1 MEHKP
6 TSLSPVIDSHIHLY
20 DPTRPG
26 GIPWPE
32 KDDSVLYQPALPAR
46 YGSIAEPF
54 GVLGAI
60 AIECSPL
67 ASDNDWLLQTAEST
81 KIIVGVI
88 GNLDPALPGFPA
100 ELERLRVNQLFRG
113 IRYGNLWGRSL
124 GARLK
129 ELSFVA
135 NLKLLARSGLLLESA
150 NPNPTLVAELL
161 QLTAL
166 VPDLRIVIDHL
177 PQALPPI
184 DKTSHN
190 QYLGNLKALSNRAT
204 LFVKG
209 SEILRRVDGAV
220 PKDLVSYR
228 TWLDQLWE
236 IFGEDRMLFGS
247 DWPNSDHLAS
257 FADTFNIARHYISAR
272 GKEATEKYLWKNS
285 IAVYGWKPRSA
296 TQAELASHFNKHI
309 DERQHCPSLML

>member
-1 MEHKP
+1 
-6 TSLSPVIDSHIHLY
+6 
-20 DPTRPG
+20 
-26 GIPWPE
+26 
-32 KDDSVLYQPALPAR
+32 
-46 YGSIAEPF
+46 
-54 GVLGAI
+54 
-60 AIECSPL
+60 
-67 ASDNDWLLQTAEST
+67 
-81 KIIVGVI
+81 
-88 GNLDPALPGFPA
+88 
-100 ELERLRVNQLFRG
+100 
-113 IRYGNLWGRSL
+113 
-124 GARLK
+124 
-129 ELSFVA
+129 
-135 NLKLLARSGLLLESA
+135 
-150 NPNPTLVAELL
+150 
-161 QLTAL
+161 
-166 VPDLRIVIDHL
+166 
-177 PQALPPI
+177 
-184 DKTSHN
+184 
-190 QYLGNLKALSNRAT
+190 
-204 LFVKG
+204 VKG